1 MAEELY
7 NEPIYSKNVL
17 EFIRVAH
24 EYCLFIEKSE
34 IKKEHLLEFFQ
45 RIGPLLY
52 LKGTLLPDI
61 EVMNAEANERFVTEE
76 EYESIFNDIRSKL
89 LPYDEFW
96 YLDYDLS
103 VDNEP
108 VKASLA
114 ENLSDIYQ
122 ELKDFILLYQKHTHD
137 SKENAVKEC
146 KSLFETRW
154 GPKILNSLGYI
165 HYLLNKDKSAE
176 PEY

>member
-1 MAEELY
+1 MEEELY
-7 NEPIYSKNVL
+7 NDPIYSKNVL

-24 EYCLFIEKSE
+24 EYCLFIEKAEVS
-34 IKKEHLLEFFQ
+34 KEELLEFFQ

-52 LKGTLLPDI
+52 LKGALLPEI
-61 EVMNAEANERFVTEE
+61 EVTSEDANERFVTEE
-76 EYESIFNDIRSKL
+76 EYESIFNSIRSKL
-89 LPYDEFW
+89 IPEDEFW

-108 VKASLA
+108 IKASLA

-122 ELKDFILLYQKHTHD
+122 DLKDFILLYQKHSRD
-137 SKENAVKEC
+137 SKENAVNEC

-154 GPKILNSLGYI
+154 GPKVLSSLVYI
-165 HYLLNKDKSAE
+165 HYLLNNDKSVE